1 MPNNI
6 TVTEADVFIPEI
18 WSKDTVVAT
27 ESKLVLGKLA
37 WSFDKD
43 AKMGDTI
50 HVPSLSNLVA
60 NDKVK
65 NVKVQLQAPTETNT
79 DISLDTHKEVS
90 FLVEDMAQTQSS
102 RDLRA
107 PYTEKAGYALA
118 KAMDSSLAALAASF
132 SQTKGTYNTAITT
145 DVVLDSIELLDE
157 ADAPE
162 NDRYFVFRPDVKR
175 DLLDLAAYT
184 SSDYVGGRPVETGSI
199 GSLYG
204 VDTYMSTNIYKTGSN
219 TNNMLFQK
227 EAIALAKQKNVRV
240 QSDYDVQELGWVTVA
255 DCIYGV
261 KEMRDNHAVLVKT

>member
-1 MPNNI
+1 MANNI

-18 WSKDTVVAT
+18 WSKELIADT

-50 HVPSLSNLVA
+50 HVPSLTNLVA
-60 NDKVK
+60 NDKLK
-65 NVKVQLQAPTETNT
+65 NVEVQLQAPTETNT
-79 DISLDTHKEVS
+79 DISINKHKEVS
-90 FLVEDMAQTQSS
+90 FLIEDLAQTQSH

-118 KAMDSSLAALAASF
+118 KAMDTDLATLAASF

-145 DVVLDSIELLDE
+145 DVVLDSIELLDT

-184 SSDYVGGRPVETGSI
+184 SSDYVEGRPVQTGSI
-199 GSLYG
+199 GMLYG
-204 VDTYMSTNIYKTGSN
+204 VNTYMSTNIAKSVNN

-240 QSDYDVQELGWVTVA
+240 QSDYEIKELGWVTVA
-255 DCIYGV
+255 DCVYGV
-261 KEMRDNHAVLVKT
+261 KEMRDDHAVLVKT

>member
-6 TVTEADVFIPEI
+6 TTTEADVFIPEI
-18 WSKDTVVAT
+18 WSKETLADT

-37 WSFDKD
+37 WDFSKESSD
-43 AKMGDTI
+43 GDTI

-65 NVKVQLQAPTETNT
+65 NVKVQMQAPTETNT

-90 FLVEDMAQTQSS
+90 FLIEDMAATQAR

-107 PYTEKAGYALA
+107 PYTKKAGYALA
-118 KAMDSSLAALAASF
+118 KAMDSDLATLAASF

-145 DVVLDSIELLDE
+145 DVVLDSIELLDT

-162 NDRYFVFRPDVKR
+162 EERYFVFRPDVKR

-204 VDTYMSTNIYKTGSN
+204 VDTYMSMNIAKSGNN

-227 EAIALAKQKNVRV
+227 EAIALAKQKDVRV
-240 QSDYDVQELGWVTVA
+240 QSEYSVEDLGWITVA

-261 KEMRDNHAVLVKT
+261 KEMRDDHAVLVKT